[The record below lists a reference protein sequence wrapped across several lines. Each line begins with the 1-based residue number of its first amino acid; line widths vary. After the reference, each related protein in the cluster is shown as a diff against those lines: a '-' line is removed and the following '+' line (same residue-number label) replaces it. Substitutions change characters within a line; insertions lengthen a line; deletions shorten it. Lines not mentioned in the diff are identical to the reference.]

1 MPPMAIMMKTAVVA
15 LTALLVGP
23 QGALAQMKVLISGGF
38 SGAYERL
45 LPEFEQT
52 SGIKVTTGSGASQ
65 GDGPQTIGAQLA
77 RGVPADVVILSKEGL
92 DGLVAANRIAA
103 GTEVDLAQV
112 GIGVAVRAGS
122 LKPDLGTVDAIKQA
136 LLNAKLVAVPAS
148 TSGIW
153 LTSDLFPRLG
163 IAQKINVKV
172 SPRGAGATA
181 MLAAGDADLAVLP
194 VSEILHATGVDLAGV
209 FPSEIQ
215 FIQTFFGRSGG
226 RLERDASGQTIDRIS
241 LFRARVGGHQ
251 DQWPGTAGAAEVGQ
265 SKNRLAAFR
274 RLPRWS
280 RHRQSE

>member
-1 MPPMAIMMKTAVVA
+1 MAILMKTAVVA

-23 QGALAQMKVLISGGF
+23 QGAFAQMKVLISGGF

-52 SGIKVTTGSGASQ
+52 SGIKITTGSGASQ

-77 RGVPADVVILSKEGL
+77 RGVPADVVILSREGL

-103 GTEVDLAQV
+103 GTDVDLAQV
-112 GIGVAVRAGS
+112 GIGVAVRAGTP
-122 LKPDLGTVDAIKQA
+122 KPDLGTVDAIKQA

-153 LTSDLFPRLG
+153 LTSDLFPRLR

-209 FPSEIQ
+209 FPPEIQ
-215 FIQTFFGRSGG
+215 FIQTFSAAVVAGSNEMLAGKRLIEFLSSPRSSEVIRNSG
-226 RLERDASGQTIDRIS
+226 LE
-241 LFRARVGGHQ
+241 
-251 DQWPGTAGAAEVGQ
+251 P
-265 SKNRLAAFR
+265 LAA
-274 RLPRWS
+274 PR
-280 RHRQSE
+280 